1 MTTNRKEAREAL
13 PPQVVE
19 AARKSLVI
27 SAEDAELVLG
37 GFNEGLTPVLRAAV
51 AQAETDLKLRAAL
64 NRILFTSR
72 NATFAFACRE
82 ALAAHKQENKDVKP

>member
-1 MTTNRKEAREAL
+1 MNQRKEREAL

-27 SAEDAELVLG
+27 TAEAAEQTLNTFDDTFIPMVK
-37 GFNEGLTPVLRAAV
+37 RAV
-51 AQAETDLKLRAAL
+51 ALAEADLQLRAAL
-64 NRILFTSR
+64 NRVLFTSR

-82 ALAAHKQENKDVKP
+82 ALEAHKNPK